1 MKTSGRKVHGP
12 KLLILGYADLSRNSG
27 SRLSVPIC
35 AIRDIA
41 VRFLIKVRDFSTPP
55 EMTDATDQRLLAR
68 LRKKLS
74 VARLGEAQI
83 FLGIFVIGVK
93 AQRFTELNNGL

>member
-27 SRLSVPIC
+27 SRAFLFRSG

-68 LRKKLS
+68 LRRELS

-93 AQRFTELNNGL
+93 AQRFTELNNG